1 MAAHA
6 RSQHNGFRHI
16 EIYGIAMSSIEEKFL
31 ETFGEEPD
39 LVAAA
44 PGRVNLIGEHIDYS
58 EGFVLPFAI
67 KDRTMVAARKR
78 DDSTVR
84 VASAQRRNKIVT
96 VDIADVKPGL
106 KGEWERYALGVL
118 WSMGVTPGV
127 DLMIDGHV
135 PLGAGL
141 SSSAALECS
150 VATAMNH
157 LFDMGFNLEELA
169 RLTQKAENQYVGVPC
184 GIMDQSVSLMATNGF
199 ALLLDCRD
207 LSTRNIPFDV
217 ASHGLELLIID
228 TQAHHALTD
237 GGYAERRASCESVAA
252 KLHVKSMR
260 ELTIT
265 QLDSSRDLLSETEY
279 IRARHAI
286 TEMKRVLDCVEALSS
301 GDFVKVGQLLNQ
313 SHLSLRDDY
322 NVSCPEL
329 NAAVEASL
337 VAGAL
342 GSRMVGGGFGG
353 SAIALIQ
360 ASKTSETI
368 GVVEKAFAD
377 KKFKAPRFF
386 TSLPSQ
392 GAELLSRR

>member
-1 MAAHA
+1 M
-6 RSQHNGFRHI
+6 SQI
-16 EIYGIAMSSIEEKFL
+16 EKKFL
-31 ETFGEEPD
+31 ETFGAEPD

-58 EGFVLPFAI
+58 DGFVLPFAI
-67 KDRTMVAARKR
+67 KDRTLVAARKR
-78 DDSTVR
+78 NDSTIR
-84 VASAQRRNKIVT
+84 IASAQRRNKIVT
-96 VDIADVKPGL
+96 VDISKVKPGL

-118 WSMGVTPGV
+118 WALGVKDGV
-127 DLMIDGHV
+127 DLLIDGHV

-157 LFDMGFNLEELA
+157 LFDLGFNLEELA

-184 GIMDQSVSLMATNGF
+184 GIMDQSVSLMATQGS

-207 LSTRNIPFDV
+207 LTTKNIPFDV
-217 ASHGLELLIID
+217 ASSGLELLIID

-237 GGYAERRASCESVAA
+237 GGYAERRASCESVVA
-252 KLHVKSMR
+252 KLGITSLR
-260 ELTIT
+260 ELSME
-265 QLDSSRDLLSETEY
+265 QLENSRGLLTETEFV
-279 IRARHAI
+279 RARHAV
-286 TEMKRVLDCVEALSS
+286 TEMKRVLECVDALSKS
-301 GDFVKVGQLLNQ
+301 DFEKVGQLINQ
-313 SHLSLRDDY
+313 SHASLRDDY
-322 NVSCPEL
+322 TVSCPEL
-329 NAAVEASL
+329 DTAVEAAL
-337 VAGAL
+337 AAGAL

-360 ASKTSETI
+360 ASKTTETI
-368 GVVEKAFAD
+368 KAVEKAFAS
-377 KKFKAPRFF
+377 KGFKAPRFF

>member
-1 MAAHA
+1 M
-6 RSQHNGFRHI
+6 SQI
-16 EIYGIAMSSIEEKFL
+16 EKKFL
-31 ETFGEEPD
+31 ETFGVEPD

-58 EGFVLPFAI
+58 DGFVLPFAI
-67 KDRTMVAARKR
+67 KDRTLVAARKR
-78 DDSTVR
+78 NDSTVR
-84 VASAQRRNKIVT
+84 IASAQRRNKIVT
-96 VDIADVKPGL
+96 VDISKVKPGL

-118 WSMGVTPGV
+118 WALGVNEGV
-127 DLMIDGHV
+127 DLLIDGHV

-157 LFDMGFNLEELA
+157 LFDLGFNLEKLA

-184 GIMDQSVSLMATNGF
+184 GIMDQSVSLMATQGS

-207 LSTRNIPFDV
+207 LSTKNIPFDV
-217 ASHGLELLIID
+217 ASSGLELLIID

-237 GGYAERRASCESVAA
+237 GGYAERRASCESVVA
-252 KLHVKSMR
+252 KLGITSLR
-260 ELTIT
+260 ELSME
-265 QLDSSRDLLSETEY
+265 QLENSRGLLTETEFV
-279 IRARHAI
+279 RARHAI
-286 TEMKRVLDCVEALSS
+286 TEMKRVLECVDALSKS
-301 GDFVKVGQLLNQ
+301 EFEKVGELINQ
-313 SHLSLRDDY
+313 SHASLRDDY
-322 NVSCPEL
+322 TVSCPEL
-329 NAAVEASL
+329 DSAVEAAL
-337 VAGAL
+337 AAGAL

-360 ASKTSETI
+360 ASKTTETI
-368 GVVEKAFAD
+368 KAVEKAFAS
-377 KKFKAPRFF
+377 KGFKAPRFF

>member
-1 MAAHA
+1 
-6 RSQHNGFRHI
+6 
-16 EIYGIAMSSIEEKFL
+16 MSSIEEKFL
-31 ETFGEEPD
+31 QTFGEEPD
-39 LVAAA
+39 LIAAA

-67 KDRTMVAARKR
+67 KDRTTAAIRKR

-84 VASAQRRNKIVT
+84 IASAQRRNKIVT
-96 VDIADVKPGL
+96 VDINNVKPGL

-118 WSMGVTPGV
+118 WSMGVKTGV
-127 DLMIDGHV
+127 DLLIDGHV

-150 VATAMNH
+150 VATAVNH
-157 LFDMGFNLEELA
+157 LFDMGFSLEDLA

-184 GIMDQSVSLMATNGF
+184 GIMDQSVSLMATVGS

-217 ASHGLELLIID
+217 ASSGLELLIID

-252 KLHVKSMR
+252 KLGIKSMR
-260 ELTIT
+260 ELTMDQLEAGKAQLT
-265 QLDSSRDLLSETEY
+265 QVEY
-279 IRARHAI
+279 VRARHAVS
-286 TEMKRVLDCVEALSS
+286 EMKRVLDCVEALSKS
-301 GDFVKVGQLLNQ
+301 DFVKVGELINQ
-313 SHLSLRDDY
+313 SHISLRDDY
-322 NVSCPEL
+322 TVSCPEL
-329 NAAVEASL
+329 DTAVDASL
-337 VAGAL
+337 AAGAL

-353 SAIALIQ
+353 SAIALIE

-368 GVVEKAFAD
+368 HAVEKAFAD

-392 GAELLSRR
+392 GAEIISR

>member
-1 MAAHA
+1 M
-6 RSQHNGFRHI
+6 SQI
-16 EIYGIAMSSIEEKFL
+16 EKKFL
-31 ETFGEEPD
+31 ETFGAEPD

-58 EGFVLPFAI
+58 DGFVLPFAI
-67 KDRTMVAARKR
+67 KDRTLVAARKR
-78 DDSTVR
+78 GDSTVR
-84 VASAQRRNKIVT
+84 IASAQRRNKIVT
-96 VDIADVKPGL
+96 VDISKMKPGL

-118 WSMGVTPGV
+118 WALGVKEGV
-127 DLMIDGHV
+127 DLLIDGHV

-157 LFDMGFNLEELA
+157 LFDLGFNLEELA

-184 GIMDQSVSLMATNGF
+184 GIMDQSVSLMATQGS

-207 LSTRNIPFDV
+207 LTTKNIPFDV
-217 ASHGLELLIID
+217 ASSGLELLIID

-237 GGYAERRASCESVAA
+237 GGYAERRASCESVVA
-252 KLHVKSMR
+252 KLGITSLR
-260 ELTIT
+260 ELSME
-265 QLDSSRDLLSETEY
+265 QLENSRGLLTETEFV
-279 IRARHAI
+279 RARHAV
-286 TEMKRVLDCVEALSS
+286 TEMKRVLECVEALSNS
-301 GDFVKVGQLLNQ
+301 DFEKVGQLINQ
-313 SHLSLRDDY
+313 SHASLRGDY
-322 NVSCPEL
+322 TVSCPEL
-329 NAAVEASL
+329 DTAVEAAL
-337 VAGAL
+337 AAGAL

-360 ASKTSETI
+360 ASKTTETI
-368 GVVEKAFAD
+368 KAVEKAFSS
-377 KKFKAPRFF
+377 KGFKAPRFF

>member
-1 MAAHA
+1 M
-6 RSQHNGFRHI
+6 SQI
-16 EIYGIAMSSIEEKFL
+16 EKKFL
-31 ETFGEEPD
+31 ETFGAEPD

-58 EGFVLPFAI
+58 DGFVLPFAI
-67 KDRTMVAARKR
+67 KDRTLVAARKR
-78 DDSTVR
+78 NDSTVR
-84 VASAQRRNKIVT
+84 IASAQRRNKIVT
-96 VDIADVKPGL
+96 VDISTVKPGL

-118 WSMGVTPGV
+118 WALGVKEGV
-127 DLMIDGHV
+127 DLLIDGHV

-157 LFDMGFNLEELA
+157 LFDLGYNLEELA

-184 GIMDQSVSLMATNGF
+184 GIMDQSVSLMATQGS

-207 LSTRNIPFDV
+207 LTTKNIPFDV
-217 ASHGLELLIID
+217 ASSGLELLIID

-237 GGYAERRASCESVAA
+237 GGYAERRASCESVVE
-252 KLHVKSMR
+252 KLGITSLR
-260 ELTIT
+260 ELSME
-265 QLDSSRDLLSETEY
+265 QLENSRGLLTETEFV
-279 IRARHAI
+279 RARHAV
-286 TEMKRVLDCVEALSS
+286 TEMKRVLECVDALSNS
-301 GDFVKVGQLLNQ
+301 DFEKVGQLINQ
-313 SHLSLRDDY
+313 SHTSLRDDY
-322 NVSCPEL
+322 TVSCSEL
-329 NAAVEASL
+329 DTAVEAAL
-337 VAGAL
+337 AAGAL

-360 ASKTSETI
+360 ASKTTETI
-368 GVVEKAFAD
+368 KAVEKAFAS
-377 KKFKAPRFF
+377 KGFKAPRFF

>member
-1 MAAHA
+1 MT
-6 RSQHNGFRHI
+6 
-16 EIYGIAMSSIEEKFL
+16 SIEGKFL
-31 ETFGEEPD
+31 ATFGEEPD

-67 KDRTMVAARKR
+67 KDRTLVAARKR

-84 VASAQRRNKIVT
+84 IASAQRRNKIVS
-96 VDIADVKPGL
+96 VDINNVKPGL

-118 WSMGVTPGV
+118 WSMGVKSGV

-184 GIMDQSVSLMATNGF
+184 GIMDQSVSLMAITGS

-252 KLHVKSMR
+252 KLAVKSMR
-260 ELTIT
+260 ELTMA
-265 QLDSSRDLLSETEY
+265 QLDASRDQLTATEY
-279 IRARHAI
+279 IRARHAVS
-286 TEMKRVLDCVEALSS
+286 EMKRVLDCVDALSN
-301 GDFVKVGQLLNQ
+301 GDFVKVGQLINE
-313 SHLSLRDDY
+313 SHVSLRDDY
-322 NVSCPEL
+322 TVSCAEL
-329 NAAVEASL
+329 DTAVDASL
-337 VAGAL
+337 AAGAL

-360 ASKTSETI
+360 AAKTTETI
-368 GVVEKAFAD
+368 RAVEKAFAD

>member
-1 MAAHA
+1 
-6 RSQHNGFRHI
+6 
-16 EIYGIAMSSIEEKFL
+16 MSSIEEKFL
-31 ETFGEEPD
+31 ETFGAEPD

-67 KDRTMVAARKR
+67 KDRTLAAARKR
-78 DDSTVR
+78 DDSIVR
-84 VASAQRRNKIVT
+84 IASVQRRNKIVT
-96 VDIADVKPGL
+96 VDVKDVKPGL

-118 WSMGVTPGV
+118 WSMGVTSGV

-157 LFDMGFNLEELA
+157 LFDMGFSLEELA
-169 RLTQKAENQYVGVPC
+169 RLTQRAENQYVGVPC

-252 KLHVKSMR
+252 KLSIKSMR
-260 ELTIT
+260 ELTME
-265 QLDSSRDLLSETEY
+265 QLDSSRHLITETEY
-279 IRARHAI
+279 IRARHAV
-286 TEMKRVLDCVEALSS
+286 TEMKRVLDCVEALSV
-301 GDFVKVGQLLNQ
+301 GDFVKVGQLINA
-313 SHLSLRDDY
+313 SHVSLRDDY
-322 NVSCPEL
+322 TVSCPEL
-329 NAAVEASL
+329 DTAVDASL
-337 VAGAL
+337 AAGAM

-360 ASKTSETI
+360 ASKTTQTI
-368 GVVEKAFAD
+368 RAVEKAFAD
-377 KKFKAPRFF
+377 KKFKTPRFF

-392 GAELLSRR
+392 GAELISRG

>member
-1 MAAHA
+1 
-6 RSQHNGFRHI
+6 
-16 EIYGIAMSSIEEKFL
+16 MSSIEEKFL

-39 LVAAA
+39 LIAGA

-67 KDRTMVAARKR
+67 KDRTLVAARKR
-78 DDSTVR
+78 GDSTVR
-84 VASAQRRNKIVT
+84 IASAQRRNKIVT
-96 VDIADVKPGL
+96 VDVKDIKPGL

-118 WSMGVTPGV
+118 WSMGVSTGV

-157 LFDMGFNLEELA
+157 LFDLGFNLEELA

-184 GIMDQSVSLMATNGF
+184 GIMDQSVSLMATQGF

-207 LSTRNIPFDV
+207 LSTKNIPFDV

-237 GGYAERRASCESVAA
+237 GGYAERRASCESVVAQLNVA
-252 KLHVKSMR
+252 SMR
-260 ELTIT
+260 ELSMS
-265 QLDSSRDLLSETEY
+265 QLDASRDQLTNTQYL
-279 IRARHAI
+279 RARHAI
-286 TEMKRVLDCVEALSS
+286 TEMKRVLDCVEALSA
-301 GDFVKVGQLLNQ
+301 GDFALVGTLISQ
-313 SHLSLRDDY
+313 SHISLRDDY

-329 NAAVEASL
+329 NTAVEASL
-337 VAGAL
+337 AAGAL
-342 GSRMVGGGFGG
+342 GARMVGGGFGG
-353 SAIALIQ
+353 SAIALIE
-360 ASKTSETI
+360 ASKTAETI
-368 GVVEKAFAD
+368 RAVEKAFAEN
-377 KKFKAPRFF
+377 KFKAPRFF

-392 GAELLSRR
+392 GAELLSRF

>member
-1 MAAHA
+1 
-6 RSQHNGFRHI
+6 
-16 EIYGIAMSSIEEKFL
+16 MSSIEEKFL

-39 LVAAA
+39 LIAAA

-67 KDRTMVAARKR
+67 KDRTTAAIRKR
-78 DDSTVR
+78 EDSTVR
-84 VASAQRRNKIVT
+84 IASAQRRNKVVT
-96 VDIADVKPGL
+96 VDINNVKPGL

-118 WSMGVTPGV
+118 WSMGIKTGV

-150 VATAMNH
+150 VATAVNH
-157 LFDMGFNLEELA
+157 LFDMGFSLEDLA

-184 GIMDQSVSLMATNGF
+184 GIMDQSVSLMATTGS

-217 ASHGLELLIID
+217 ASSGLELLIID

-252 KLHVKSMR
+252 KLGIKSMR
-260 ELTIT
+260 ELSMT
-265 QLDSSRDLLSETEY
+265 QLDSAKESLTQVEY
-279 IRARHAI
+279 VRARHAVS
-286 TEMKRVLDCVEALSS
+286 EMQRVLDCVEALSKS
-301 GDFVKVGQLLNQ
+301 DFVKVGELINQ
-313 SHLSLRDDY
+313 SHASLRDDY
-322 NVSCPEL
+322 TVSCAEL
-329 NAAVEASL
+329 DTAVDAALA
-337 VAGAL
+337 AGAL

-353 SAIALIQ
+353 SAIALIE
-360 ASKTSETI
+360 ASKTEETI
-368 GVVEKAFAD
+368 KAVEKAFAD

-392 GAELLSRR
+392 GAEVISRL

>member
-1 MAAHA
+1 
-6 RSQHNGFRHI
+6 
-16 EIYGIAMSSIEEKFL
+16 MSSIEEKFL

-67 KDRTMVAARKR
+67 KDRTLVAARER
-78 DDSTVR
+78 DDSIVR
-84 VASAQRRNKIVT
+84 VASAQRRNKIIS
-96 VDIADVKPGL
+96 VDINEVKPGL

-118 WSMGVTPGV
+118 WSMGVKSGV
-127 DLMIDGHV
+127 DLLIDGHV

-157 LFDMGFNLEELA
+157 LFDMGFSLEELA

-252 KLHVKSMR
+252 KLGVKSMR
-260 ELTIT
+260 ELTRE
-265 QLDSSRDLLSETEY
+265 QLDSSQDKLSESEY
-279 IRARHAI
+279 IRARHAV
-286 TEMKRVLDCVEALSS
+286 TEMKRVLDCVEALASE
-301 GDFVKVGQLLNQ
+301 DFTQVGQLLNQ
-313 SHLSLRDDY
+313 SHNSLRDDY
-322 NVSCPEL
+322 TVSCPEL
-329 NAAVEASL
+329 DTAVEASL
-337 VAGAL
+337 AAGAL
-342 GSRMVGGGFGG
+342 GARMVGGGFGG

-360 ASKTSETI
+360 ASKTSQTI
-368 GVVEKAFAD
+368 SAVEKAFAD

-392 GAELLSRR
+392 GAELLSRG

>member
-1 MAAHA
+1 M
-6 RSQHNGFRHI
+6 I
-16 EIYGIAMSSIEEKFL
+16 SIEEKFL
-31 ETFGEEPD
+31 ETFGAEPD

-67 KDRTMVAARKR
+67 KDRTLAAARKR
-78 DDSTVR
+78 DDSIVR
-84 VASAQRRNKIVT
+84 IASVQRRNKIVT
-96 VDIADVKPGL
+96 VDIKDVKPGL

-118 WSMGVTPGV
+118 WSMGVTRGI

-157 LFDMGFNLEELA
+157 LFDMGFSLEELA
-169 RLTQKAENQYVGVPC
+169 RLTQRAENQYVGVPC
-184 GIMDQSVSLMATNGF
+184 GIMDQSVSLMATNDF

-252 KLHVKSMR
+252 KLSIKSMR
-260 ELTIT
+260 ELTMEQLNASRHLIT
-265 QLDSSRDLLSETEY
+265 ETEY
-279 IRARHAI
+279 IRARHAV
-286 TEMKRVLDCVEALSS
+286 TEMKRVLDCVEALSL
-301 GDFVKVGQLLNQ
+301 GDFVKVGQLINA
-313 SHLSLRDDY
+313 SHISLRDDY
-322 NVSCPEL
+322 TVSCPEL
-329 NAAVEASL
+329 DTAVDASL
-337 VAGAL
+337 AAGAM

-360 ASKTSETI
+360 ASKTSQTI
-368 GVVEKAFAD
+368 RAVEKAFAD
-377 KKFKAPRFF
+377 KKFKTPRFF

-392 GAELLSRR
+392 GAELISRG

>member
-1 MAAHA
+1 M
-6 RSQHNGFRHI
+6 SQI
-16 EIYGIAMSSIEEKFL
+16 EKKFL
-31 ETFGEEPD
+31 ETFGAEPD

-58 EGFVLPFAI
+58 DGFVLPFAI
-67 KDRTMVAARKR
+67 KDRTLVAARKR
-78 DDSTVR
+78 DDTTVR
-84 VASAQRRNKIVT
+84 IASAQRRNKIVT
-96 VDIADVKPGL
+96 VDISAVKPGL

-118 WSMGVTPGV
+118 WALGVNEGV
-127 DLMIDGHV
+127 DLLIDGHV

-157 LFDMGFNLEELA
+157 LFDLGFNLEELA

-184 GIMDQSVSLMATNGF
+184 GIMDQSVSLMATQGS

-207 LSTRNIPFDV
+207 LSSKNIPFDV
-217 ASHGLELLIID
+217 ASSGLELLIID

-237 GGYAERRASCESVAA
+237 GGYAERRASCESVVA
-252 KLHVKSMR
+252 KLGITSLR
-260 ELTIT
+260 ELSME
-265 QLDSSRDLLSETEY
+265 QLENSRGLLTETEFV
-279 IRARHAI
+279 RARHAV
-286 TEMKRVLDCVEALSS
+286 TEMKRVLECVEALSNS
-301 GDFVKVGQLLNQ
+301 DFEKVGQLINQ
-313 SHLSLRDDY
+313 SHASLRGDY
-322 NVSCPEL
+322 TVSCPEL
-329 NAAVEASL
+329 DTAVEAAL
-337 VAGAL
+337 AAGAL

-360 ASKTSETI
+360 ASKTTETI
-368 GVVEKAFAD
+368 KAVEKAFSS
-377 KKFKAPRFF
+377 KGFKAPRFF

>member
-1 MAAHA
+1 M
-6 RSQHNGFRHI
+6 SQI
-16 EIYGIAMSSIEEKFL
+16 EKKFL
-31 ETFGEEPD
+31 ETFGAEPD

-58 EGFVLPFAI
+58 DGFVLPFAI
-67 KDRTMVAARKR
+67 KDRTLVAARKR
-78 DDSTVR
+78 GDSTVR
-84 VASAQRRNKIVT
+84 IASAQRRNKIVT
-96 VDIADVKPGL
+96 VDISKVKPGL

-118 WSMGVTPGV
+118 WALGVKEGV
-127 DLMIDGHV
+127 DLLIDGHV

-157 LFDMGFNLEELA
+157 LFDLGFNLEELA

-184 GIMDQSVSLMATNGF
+184 GIMDQSVSLMATQGS

-207 LSTRNIPFDV
+207 LTTKNIPFDV
-217 ASHGLELLIID
+217 ASSGLELLIID

-237 GGYAERRASCESVAA
+237 GGYAERRASCESVVA
-252 KLHVKSMR
+252 KLGISSLR
-260 ELTIT
+260 ELSME
-265 QLDSSRDLLSETEY
+265 QLENSRGLLTETEFV
-279 IRARHAI
+279 RARHAV
-286 TEMKRVLDCVEALSS
+286 TEMKRVLECVEALSNS
-301 GDFVKVGQLLNQ
+301 DFEKVGQLINQ
-313 SHLSLRDDY
+313 SHTSLRDDY
-322 NVSCPEL
+322 TVSCPEL
-329 NAAVEASL
+329 DTAVEAAL
-337 VAGAL
+337 AAGAL

-360 ASKTSETI
+360 ASKTTETI
-368 GVVEKAFAD
+368 KSVEKAFSS
-377 KKFKAPRFF
+377 KGFKAPRFF

>member
-1 MAAHA
+1 
-6 RSQHNGFRHI
+6 
-16 EIYGIAMSSIEEKFL
+16 MSSIEEKFL
-31 ETFGEEPD
+31 ESFGHEPD

-58 EGFVLPFAI
+58 DGFVLPFAI
-67 KDRTMVAARKR
+67 KDRTLVAARKR

-84 VASAQRRNKIVT
+84 IASVQRRNKVVT
-96 VDIADVKPGL
+96 VDIKDVKPGL

-118 WSMGVTPGV
+118 WSLGVNHGV
-127 DLMIDGHV
+127 DLLIDGHV

-157 LFDMGFNLEELA
+157 LFDMGYNLEELA

-184 GIMDQSVSLMATNGF
+184 GIMDQSVSLMATRGA

-217 ASHGLELLIID
+217 ASSGLELLIID

-237 GGYAERRASCESVAA
+237 GGYAERRASCESAVV
-252 KLHVKSMR
+252 KLGITSLR
-260 ELTIT
+260 ELSME
-265 QLDSSRDLLSETEY
+265 QLEVSRSVLTETEF
-279 IRARHAI
+279 IRVRHAV
-286 TEMKRVLDCVEALSS
+286 TEMKRVLDCVDALSNS
-301 GDFVKVGQLLNQ
+301 DFEKVGHLINQ
-313 SHLSLRDDY
+313 SHASLRDDY
-322 NVSCPEL
+322 TVSCPEL
-329 NAAVEASL
+329 DTAVDAANA
-337 VAGAL
+337 AGAL

-368 GVVEKAFAD
+368 KRIEKAFSD
-377 KKFKAPRFF
+377 KGFKAPRFF

>member
-1 MAAHA
+1 
-6 RSQHNGFRHI
+6 
-16 EIYGIAMSSIEEKFL
+16 MSLIDKKFL

-67 KDRTMVAARKR
+67 KDRTYAAVRKR
-78 DDSTVR
+78 DDSMVR
-84 VASAQRRNKIVT
+84 IASAQRRNKIVT
-96 VDIADVKPGL
+96 VDITNVKPGL

-118 WSMGVTPGV
+118 WSMGVTSGV
-127 DLMIDGHV
+127 DIMIDGHV

-157 LFDMGFNLEELA
+157 LFDMGFSLEELA
-169 RLTQKAENQYVGVPC
+169 RLTQRAENQYVGVPC
-184 GIMDQSVSLMATNGF
+184 GIMDQSVSLMATQGF
-199 ALLLDCRD
+199 ALLLDCHD
-207 LSTRNIPFDV
+207 LSTRNISFDV

-237 GGYAERRASCESVAA
+237 GGYAERRASCESVAT
-252 KLHVKSMR
+252 KLAVKSMR
-260 ELTIT
+260 ELTMA
-265 QLDSSRDLLSETEY
+265 QLDAARDQITHTEY
-279 IRARHAI
+279 IRARHAVG
-286 TEMKRVLDCVEALSS
+286 EMKRVLDCVDALNI
-301 GDFVKVGQLLNQ
+301 GDFAKVGELINQ
-313 SHLSLRDDY
+313 SHVSLRDDY
-322 NVSCPEL
+322 TVSCPEL
-329 NAAVEASL
+329 DTAVEASL
-337 VAGAL
+337 AAGAL

-353 SAIALIQ
+353 SAIALID
-360 ASKTSETI
+360 ASKTAQTI
-368 GVVEKAFAD
+368 RAVESAFAA

-392 GAELLSRR
+392 GAEILSRG

>member
-1 MAAHA
+1 M
-6 RSQHNGFRHI
+6 SQI
-16 EIYGIAMSSIEEKFL
+16 EKKFL
-31 ETFGEEPD
+31 ETFGAEPD

-58 EGFVLPFAI
+58 DGFVLPFAI
-67 KDRTMVAARKR
+67 KDRTLVAARKR
-78 DDSTVR
+78 GDSTVR
-84 VASAQRRNKIVT
+84 IASAQRRNKIVT
-96 VDIADVKPGL
+96 VDISTVKPGL

-118 WSMGVTPGV
+118 WALGVKEGV
-127 DLMIDGHV
+127 DLLIDGHV

-157 LFDMGFNLEELA
+157 LFDLGFNLEELA

-184 GIMDQSVSLMATNGF
+184 GIMDQSVSLMATQGS

-207 LSTRNIPFDV
+207 LTTKNIPFDV
-217 ASHGLELLIID
+217 ASSGLELLIID

-237 GGYAERRASCESVAA
+237 GGYAERRASCESVVA
-252 KLHVKSMR
+252 KLGISSLR
-260 ELTIT
+260 ELSME
-265 QLDSSRDLLSETEY
+265 QLENSRGLLTETEFV
-279 IRARHAI
+279 RARHAV
-286 TEMKRVLDCVEALSS
+286 TEMKRVLECVEALSNS
-301 GDFVKVGQLLNQ
+301 DFERVGQLINQ
-313 SHLSLRDDY
+313 SHASLRDDY
-322 NVSCPEL
+322 TVSCPEL
-329 NAAVEASL
+329 DTAVEAAL
-337 VAGAL
+337 AAGAL

-360 ASKTSETI
+360 ASKTTETI
-368 GVVEKAFAD
+368 KAVEKAFSS
-377 KKFKAPRFF
+377 KGFKAPRFF

>member
-1 MAAHA
+1 
-6 RSQHNGFRHI
+6 
-16 EIYGIAMSSIEEKFL
+16 MSSIEEKFL

-118 WSMGVTPGV
+118 WSMGVTSGV
-127 DLMIDGHV
+127 DLLIDGHV

-199 ALLLDCRD
+199 ALLLDCRN

-368 GVVEKAFAD
+368 GVAEKAFAD